1 MNITVKYLNLSL
13 LYSKNKNRD
22 KMRKRMGKPAFQTR
36 IAKER
41 IEILLNLAKDEFKNH
56 PERSK
61 KYVEFARKIGK
72 KYNVRFTKE
81 QKRGFCKK
89 CNQLLIPNKTSE
101 IRTDSRKN
109 LINIKCI
116 NCGYIYKYSQ
126 DKG

>member
-1 MNITVKYLNLSL
+1 
-13 LYSKNKNRD
+13 
-22 KMRKRMGKPAFQTR
+22 MRERVRKPASQAR

-41 IEILLNLAKDEFKNH
+41 IEILLNLAKNEFKYH

-81 QKRGFCKK
+81 QKRDFCKK
-89 CNQLLIPNKTSE
+89 CNHLLIPNKTSE

-116 NCGYIYKYSQ
+116 NCGYIFKYPQ
-126 DKG
+126 NKG